1 MVGDFAACLF
11 IPKLDL
17 MVRQRLRKYL
27 PSHDSVRQNRYFQ
40 RFGAFLHHPN
50 LWHLNR
56 RSVSGGFA
64 VGLFSGLVPG
74 PLQMLTA
81 ALLAVP
87 LRVNLPVALAT
98 TLYTNPLTIGPLYL
112 LAYTYGRLLV
122 GGDGETVNAPA
133 FDWLNLWAW
142 IEAYATWAL
151 SMGKPLLIG
160 LIALALTLAAA
171 GWLVAQVAWRVH
183 VMLAWRR
190 RASKRKA
197 LSTTNEIH

>member
-1 MVGDFAACLF
+1 
-11 IPKLDL
+11 
-17 MVRQRLRKYL
+17 MVRQQLRKYL
-27 PSHDSVRQNRYFQ
+27 PSRDSLRQNRYFQ
-40 RFGAFLHHPN
+40 RYGTFLHHPN

-98 TLYTNPLTIGPLYL
+98 TLYTNPFTIGPLYL
-112 LAYTYGRLLV
+112 LAYAYGRLLV
-122 GGDGETVNAPA
+122 GGDGETVHAPA

-142 IEAYATWAL
+142 IEAYAAWTL

-183 VMLAWRR
+183 VTLAWRR
-190 RASKRKA
+190 RANRRKA
-197 LSTTNEIH
+197 LRTNNESH